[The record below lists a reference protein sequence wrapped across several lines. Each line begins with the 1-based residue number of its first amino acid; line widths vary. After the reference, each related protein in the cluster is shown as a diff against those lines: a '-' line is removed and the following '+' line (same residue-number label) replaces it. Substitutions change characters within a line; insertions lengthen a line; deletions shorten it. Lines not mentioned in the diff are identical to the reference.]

1 MGWVGAVRV
10 VDRLRINFAEHVWFK
25 ASMKSILLGCKGYKQ
40 FHRAL
45 PSEKLESQF
54 KRMAF

>member
-10 VDRLRINFAEHVWFK
+10 VDKLRIYFAEQVWFN
-25 ASMKSILLGCKGYKQ
+25 ASMKSILVYKGYKQ

-45 PSEKLESQF
+45 PSEKLEPQF
-54 KRMAF
+54 KRMGF